1 MKLSLSTLNE
11 KEFWQSADIAV
22 PAYDVSAMVARTK
35 AAPAWVHFGAGNIF
49 RGYIAKLQNNLLNAG
64 LADTGIVAV
73 DSSDG
78 YQLEKVYRPFDN
90 LTMLVSLYAD
100 GSSKKEIVASI
111 AEAVHADWN
120 KPDQLARLKEIFTS
134 PSLQMCSFTITEKGY
149 AIRSADGS
157 FLPAVAADL
166 ENGPG
171 SLKNVMSKVTAL
183 LHERFLAGGSPI
195 AVVSMDNCSHNGE
208 KLKASILAIAEAWQ
222 EKGFVSPGFLGWLND
237 EEQVSFPWSMIDKI
251 TPRPNAGIASM
262 LEKLGVED
270 MQIIPREKGAPVAPF
285 VNCESSEYLVIEDRF
300 PNGRPALEKAGVY
313 MTDRETVNKTERMK
327 VTTCL
332 NPLHT
337 ALAVNGC
344 MLGYDRIFKEMQDDD
359 LRALVEKIGSVEGMP
374 VVTNPGILNPEDFLQ
389 EVLTQRLPNPYIPDT
404 PQRIACDTS
413 QKIPVRFGETIK
425 SYLAS
430 DTLDIASLDA
440 IPFVLAS
447 WLRYLL
453 ALDDQ
458 LQPMQPAD
466 DPRLAELQ
474 DKLTGI
480 TVGDPSSCKGRLSA
494 VLSDET
500 IFGTDLTATPLAA
513 KVEAYLAAM
522 LEGSG
527 AVRRT
532 LHNVVTRPFPNRNRT
547 EKAAETEA
555 ELSWGSRM
563 PDDLL
568 ERWPKNADGETEK
581 PVFLCN
587 CRSQDMGD
595 ELKINMLEAYGIPC
609 LRIYPHDGSFGRV
622 VLGMSGFGTDIY
634 VPESMLEDAKALC
647 NPVSDEDIT
656 PEA

>member
-1 MKLSLSTLNE
+1 MKVSLATLNE
-11 KEFWQSADIAV
+11 KAFWQSADISV
-22 PAYDVSAMVARTK
+22 PAYDVPAMIERTK

-49 RGYIAKLQNNLLNAG
+49 RGYVAKLQNNLLNAG
-64 LADTGIVAV
+64 AEDTGIVAV

-78 YQLEKVYRPFDN
+78 FQLERVYKPFDN

-100 GSSKKEIVASI
+100 GSSKKEVVASI

-120 KPDQLARLKEIFTS
+120 KADQLARLKEIFTS
-134 PSLQMCSFTITEKGY
+134 RSLQMCSFTITEKGY
-149 AIRSADGS
+149 AIRSSDGS
-157 FLPAVAADL
+157 FLPAVAADI
-166 ENGPG
+166 ENGP
-171 SLKNVMSKVTAL
+171 SALKNVMAKVTAL
-183 LHERFLAGGSPI
+183 LWERFLAGGCPI

-208 KLKASILAIAEAWQ
+208 KLKASILTIAKAWQ
-222 EKGFVSPGFLGWLND
+222 EKGFVTPGFVGWLDD
-237 EEQVSFPWSMIDKI
+237 EARVSFPWSMIDKI
-251 TPRPNAGIASM
+251 TPRPNAGIASE

-359 LRALVEKIGSVEGMP
+359 LRALVERIGYVEGMP
-374 VVTNPGILNPEDFLQ
+374 VVTHPGILDPMDFLK
-389 EVLTQRLPNPYIPDT
+389 EVLTQRLPNPYIPDM

-430 DTLDIASLDA
+430 DTLDIGSLEA

-453 ALDDQ
+453 AVDDQ
-458 LQPMQPAD
+458 LLPMQPSD

-474 DKLTGI
+474 EKLAGV
-480 TVGDPSSCKGRLSA
+480 TVGDPSSCKGRLGA
-494 VLSDET
+494 VLSDAS

-522 LEGSG
+522 LEGEG

-532 LHNVVTRPFPNRNRT
+532 LH
-547 EKAAETEA
+547 
-555 ELSWGSRM
+555 
-563 PDDLL
+563 
-568 ERWPKNADGETEK
+568 
-581 PVFLCN
+581 
-587 CRSQDMGD
+587 
-595 ELKINMLEAYGIPC
+595 
-609 LRIYPHDGSFGRV
+609 RV
-622 VLGMSGFGTDIY
+622 VS
-634 VPESMLEDAKALC
+634 
-647 NPVSDEDIT
+647 
-656 PEA
+656 

>member
-22 PAYDVSAMVARTK
+22 PAYDVPAMAAHTK
-35 AAPAWVHFGAGNIF
+35 AAPAWIHFGAGNIF
-49 RGYIAKLQNNLLNAG
+49 RGFIAKLQNNLLNAG

-78 YQLEKVYRPFDN
+78 YQLEKVYKPFDN

-100 GSSKKEIVASI
+100 GSSKKEIIASI

-134 PSLQMCSFTITEKGY
+134 RSLQICSFTITEKGY
-149 AIRSADGS
+149 AIRAADGS
-157 FLPAVAADL
+157 FLPAVAADI
-166 ENGPG
+166 ENGPD
-171 SLKNVMSKVTAL
+171 SLINVMSKVTAL
-183 LHERFLAGGSPI
+183 LYARFLAGGCPI

-208 KLKASILAIAEAWQ
+208 KLKASILSIAEEWQ
-222 EKGFVSPGFLGWLND
+222 KRGFVSPGFVGWLND
-237 EEQVSFPWSMIDKI
+237 EARVSFPWSMIDKI
-251 TPRPNAGIASM
+251 TPRPNAGIAAE

-359 LRALVEKIGSVEGMP
+359 LRTLVEKIGSVEGMP

-430 DTLDIASLDA
+430 DKLDIASLEA
-440 IPFVLAS
+440 IPYTLAS

-458 LQPMQPAD
+458 MQPMQPAD

-474 DKLTGI
+474 GKLAGI
-480 TVGDPSSCKGRLSA
+480 TVGDSSSCKGRLA
-494 VLSDET
+494 TVLSDAT

-513 KVEAYLAAM
+513 KVETYLSSM
-522 LEGSG
+522 LEGPG

-532 LHNVVTRPFPNRNRT
+532 LHSVVSRPSP
-547 EKAAETEA
+547 ESDTEA
-555 ELSWGSRM
+555 RAAGTEPELSWSSRM
-563 PDDLL
+563 PHDLL
-568 ERWPKNADGETEK
+568 ERWPKMQ
-581 PVFLCN
+581 P
-587 CRSQDMGD
+587 
-595 ELKINMLEAYGIPC
+595 GIPKNLFSSATAA
-609 LRIYPHDGSFGRV
+609 LRI
-622 VLGMSGFGTDIY
+622 
-634 VPESMLEDAKALC
+634 
-647 NPVSDEDIT
+647 
-656 PEA
+656 

>member
-1 MKLSLSTLNE
+1 
-11 KEFWQSADIAV
+11 
-22 PAYDVSAMVARTK
+22 
-35 AAPAWVHFGAGNIF
+35 
-49 RGYIAKLQNNLLNAG
+49 
-64 LADTGIVAV
+64 
-73 DSSDG
+73 
-78 YQLEKVYRPFDN
+78 
-90 LTMLVSLYAD
+90 
-100 GSSKKEIVASI
+100 
-111 AEAVHADWN
+111 
-120 KPDQLARLKEIFTS
+120 
-134 PSLQMCSFTITEKGY
+134 
-149 AIRSADGS
+149 
-157 FLPAVAADL
+157 
-166 ENGPG
+166 
-171 SLKNVMSKVTAL
+171 MSKVTAL
-183 LHERFLAGGSPI
+183 LYARFLAGGCPI

-208 KLKASILAIAEAWQ
+208 KLKASILSIAEEWQ
-222 EKGFVSPGFLGWLND
+222 KRGFVSPGFVGWLND
-237 EEQVSFPWSMIDKI
+237 EARVSFPWSMIDKI
-251 TPRPNAGIASM
+251 TPRPNAGIAAE

-359 LRALVEKIGSVEGMP
+359 LRTLVEKIGSVEGMP

-430 DTLDIASLDA
+430 DKLDIASLEA
-440 IPFVLAS
+440 IPYTLAS

-458 LQPMQPAD
+458 MQPMQPAD

-474 DKLTGI
+474 GKLAGI
-480 TVGDPSSCKGRLSA
+480 TVGDSSSCKGRLAA
-494 VLSDET
+494 VLSDAT

-513 KVEAYLAAM
+513 KVETYLSSM
-522 LEGSG
+522 LEGPG

-532 LHNVVTRPFPNRNRT
+532 LHSVVSRPSP
-547 EKAAETEA
+547 ESDTEA
-555 ELSWGSRM
+555 RAAGTEPELSWSSRM
-563 PDDLL
+563 PHDLL
-568 ERWPKNADGETEK
+568 ERWPKNAAGDTEK

-587 CRSQDMGD
+587 CRSQDMND

-609 LRIYPHDGSFGRV
+609 LRVYPGDGSFGRV

-634 VPESMLEDAKALC
+634 VPESKLEDAKALC
-647 NPVSDEDIT
+647 NPVSDTDFS